1 MRYSTLSTTEVYG
14 HLVRHLAHQAVDAA
28 LTTAE
33 RELPGLERDH
43 PATTADGD

>member
-1 MRYSTLSTTEVYG
+1 MSCDTTEVYG
-14 HLVRHLAHQAVDAA
+14 HLLRHLAHQAVDAIDTA

-33 RELPGLERDH
+33 RELPGLEGDH